1 MGYIKCFDSGDDAMR
16 MSELK
21 RREVINV
28 CDCKRLGFVGDLDVD
43 PCTGRI
49 LAIIVP
55 GPGCVCGFL
64 GREKEFVIPFGDIC
78 QIGDDII
85 LVRVEEKK
93 EKPPKP
99 PKPCPPPP
107 ARAGPAG
114 TAGRGPWGIWA
125 RRQSRRFVPARLH
138 VSREEDV
145 TVRRRVIWIVAALR
159 LVTRKKAVI

>member
-1 MGYIKCFDSGDDAMR
+1 MR

-28 CDCKRLGFVGDLDVD
+28 CDCKRLGFVGDLDID

-85 LVRVEEKK
+85 LVKIDEEKCF
-93 EKPPKP
+93 P
-99 PKPCPPPP
+99 
-107 ARAGPAG
+107 RS
-114 TAGRGPWGIWA
+114 RVH

>member
-1 MGYIKCFDSGDDAMR
+1 MLLMGYIKCFDSGDDAMR

-107 ARAGPAG
+107 KPPFCPCPPPCEPG
-114 TAGRGPWGIWA
+114 GRCDCPPPCNMDGGCPPPCDQEKGGYI
-125 RRQSRRFVPARLH
+125 
-138 VSREEDV
+138 
-145 TVRRRVIWIVAALR
+145 
-159 LVTRKKAVI
+159 KKWR

>member
-1 MGYIKCFDSGDDAMR
+1 MR

-93 EKPPKP
+93 EKPP
-99 PKPCPPPP
+99 
-107 ARAGPAG
+107 
-114 TAGRGPWGIWA
+114 TATPTRGIWTFTSTRMA
-125 RRQSRRFVPARLH
+125 AATR
-138 VSREEDV
+138 D
-145 TVRRRVIWIVAALR
+145 ALR
-159 LVTRKKAVI
+159 NAASAR

>member
-1 MGYIKCFDSGDDAMR
+1 MR

-85 LVRVEEKK
+85 LVR
-93 EKPPKP
+93 
-99 PKPCPPPP
+99 
-107 ARAGPAG
+107 
-114 TAGRGPWGIWA
+114 
-125 RRQSRRFVPARLH
+125 RRFVPARLH

>member
-1 MGYIKCFDSGDDAMR
+1 MLLMVYIKCFDPGDDAMR

-28 CDCKRLGFVGDLDVD
+28 CDCKRWGFVGDLDVD

-107 ARAGPAG
+107 KPPFCPCPPPCEQG
-114 TAGRGPWGIWA
+114 GRCDCPPPCNMDCGCSPPCDQEKGGYI
-125 RRQSRRFVPARLH
+125 
-138 VSREEDV
+138 
-145 TVRRRVIWIVAALR
+145 
-159 LVTRKKAVI
+159 KKWR

>member
-1 MGYIKCFDSGDDAMR
+1 MR

-93 EKPPKP
+93 ESRRSP
-99 PKPCPPPP
+99 
-107 ARAGPAG
+107 RS
-114 TAGRGPWGIWA
+114 RVH

>member
-1 MGYIKCFDSGDDAMR
+1 MR

-85 LVRVEEKK
+85 LVRVEEQK

-99 PKPCPPPP
+99 PEAVSTAAKAAVLSLP
-107 ARAGPAG
+107 A
-114 TAGRGPWGIWA
+114 
-125 RRQSRRFVPARLH
+125 SM
-138 VSREEDV
+138 
-145 TVRRRVIWIVAALR
+145 
-159 LVTRKKAVI
+159 

>member
-1 MGYIKCFDSGDDAMR
+1 MR

-64 GREKEFVIPFGDIC
+64 GREKEFVIPFGDVRSET
-78 QIGDDII
+78 I
-85 LVRVEEKK
+85 LFWSGLRRRRKSRQSPRSRVH
-93 EKPPKP
+93 
-99 PKPCPPPP
+99 
-107 ARAGPAG
+107 
-114 TAGRGPWGIWA
+114 

>member
-1 MGYIKCFDSGDDAMR
+1 MR

-99 PKPCPPPP
+99 PKPC
-107 ARAGPAG
+107 
-114 TAGRGPWGIWA
+114 
-125 RRQSRRFVPARLH
+125 QSRRFVPARLH

>member
-55 GPGCVCGFL
+55 GPVCGFL

-85 LVRVEEKK
+85 LVRVEEQK

-107 ARAGPAG
+107 KPPFCPCPPPCEPG
-114 TAGRGPWGIWA
+114 GRCDCPPPCNMDCGCSPPCDQEKGGYI
-125 RRQSRRFVPARLH
+125 
-138 VSREEDV
+138 
-145 TVRRRVIWIVAALR
+145 
-159 LVTRKKAVI
+159 KKWR

>member
-1 MGYIKCFDSGDDAMR
+1 MR

-64 GREKEFVIPFGDIC
+64 GREKEFVILLGTSARLEMISFWSGLRRRRISRRNLRS
-78 QIGDDII
+78 QA
-85 LVRVEEKK
+85 RHRR
-93 EKPPKP
+93 PKP
-99 PKPCPPPP
+99 PVLLP
-107 ARAGPAG
+107 ARFSSCG
-114 TAGRGPWGIWA
+114 
-125 RRQSRRFVPARLH
+125 LK
-138 VSREEDV
+138 EE
-145 TVRRRVIWIVAALR
+145 I
-159 LVTRKKAVI
+159 

>member
-1 MGYIKCFDSGDDAMR
+1 MHFC
-16 MSELK
+16 ELK
-21 RREVINV
+21 EKDVINR

-85 LVRVEEKK
+85 LVEVKK
-93 EKPPKP
+93 LKDIEKP
-99 PKPCPPPP
+99 C
-107 ARAGPAG
+107 RC
-114 TAGRGPWGIWA
+114 
-125 RRQSRRFVPARLH
+125 
-138 VSREEDV
+138 D
-145 TVRRRVIWIVAALR
+145 
-159 LVTRKKAVI
+159 

>member
-85 LVRVEEKK
+85 LVRVEEQK

-99 PKPCPPPP
+99 PKPCPRSP
-107 ARAGPAG
+107 RS
-114 TAGRGPWGIWA
+114 RVH